1 MTSFKFH
8 ACTVSFENL
17 KTEKSVSWSGF
28 VITKEKEYYLLTTFH
43 PLTSLLTTQQLSSL
57 DESSTNSLPSNLL
70 RLKLSITTLNQ
81 KDNKNKTKLI
91 SSIVIKNDS
100 LILFKSLKLEN
111 ILKDNMSMLD
121 DQKNSCFD
129 QSYLKFFCWF
139 VIIRLTTESC
149 SLDSFSFGNLKTLSN
164 KLYTGKTVKTMSF
177 PFGSDH
183 TKVFQGCCSK
193 GIVSN
198 LIDNALIVTDA
209 RCLPGSEG
217 GLIYNGD
224 EFFGIILS
232 PLYVESGQLSGFS
245 IGCTGYEIF
254 KSLDA
259 ELDVNS
265 LSKKPSL
272 YNSSNH
278 NGRETGP
285 MVVKIKTG
293 STLGSGVVCGIKF
306 DENQS
311 VIYIVTCNHVVV
323 NTNLYKTLGCF
334 FTSEN
339 NTVISSVATVIYK
352 SKSNYFDLAI
362 LHFRL
367 PETKGKYILSI
378 YSPWFKKIE
387 SNAFMIRYSSNY
399 FTCDKVNAKGHAFFD
414 RYVPPFV
421 SCGIISKIIKFDST
435 YTKTTSM
442 AGLVHTTCNV
452 VKGISGGALY
462 LQEKP
467 VFLGIIVCNI
477 DEVQDQKV
485 ILYPN
490 ISFVLPSQLFMPAI
504 HELLLGQSKWKS
516 TLDEVIYDYNFQQT
530 WKIFNASVLS
540 KL

>member
-8 ACTVSFENL
+8 SCTVSFENL
-17 KTEKSVSWSGF
+17 KTEKNVTWSG
-28 VITKEKEYYLLTTFH
+28 IIIAKEKELYLLTTFH
-43 PLTSLLTTQQLSSL
+43 PLTSLLTTQQLSAL
-57 DESSTNSLPSNLL
+57 DDSSTNNLPTNLL
-70 RLKLSITTLNQ
+70 RLKTSITTLNQ
-81 KDNKNKTKLI
+81 EDNKNKSKLI
-91 SSIVIKNDS
+91 SSMVVYNDS
-100 LILFKSLKLEN
+100 SILFKSLRLEN
-111 ILKDNMSMLD
+111 ILKENMSMLD

-129 QSYLKFFCWF
+129 ESYLRFFCWF
-139 VIIRLTTESC
+139 VIIKLTTESC
-149 SLDSFSFGNLKTLSN
+149 SLDSFSVGNSKNLSN
-164 KLYTGKTVKTMSF
+164 NLYTGKTVKTMSF

-198 LIDNALIVTDA
+198 LIDNTLIVTDA

-217 GLIYNGD
+217 GLIYKD
-224 EFFGIILS
+224 KEFFGIVIS

-245 IGCTGYEIF
+245 IGCTGYEVF
-254 KSLDA
+254 KCLDA
-259 ELDVNS
+259 EINVNS
-265 LSKKPSL
+265 LSKKQSL
-272 YNSSNH
+272 YNNLSPSV
-278 NGRETGP
+278 RETGP

-293 STLGSGVVCGIKF
+293 STLGTGVVCGIKF
-306 DENQS
+306 DESQS
-311 VIYIVTCNHVVV
+311 IIYVVTCNHVVI
-323 NTNLYKTLGCF
+323 NTDLDKTLGCF

-352 SKSNYFDLAI
+352 SKSKYFDLAI

-367 PETKGKYILSI
+367 PVTKGKYVLSS
-378 YSPWFKKIE
+378 YSPWFKKIKK
-387 SNAFMIRYSSNY
+387 NTFMINYSSNY

-421 SCGIISKIIKFDST
+421 SCGIISKVVKFDST
-435 YTKTTSM
+435 NTKAKSM

-467 VFLGIIVCNI
+467 TFLGIIVCNI
-477 DEVQDQKV
+477 DEVQDEKV

-504 HELLLGQSKWKS
+504 QQLLFGQSKWII
-516 TLDEVIYDYNFQQT
+516 TLDEISFDYNFEQT